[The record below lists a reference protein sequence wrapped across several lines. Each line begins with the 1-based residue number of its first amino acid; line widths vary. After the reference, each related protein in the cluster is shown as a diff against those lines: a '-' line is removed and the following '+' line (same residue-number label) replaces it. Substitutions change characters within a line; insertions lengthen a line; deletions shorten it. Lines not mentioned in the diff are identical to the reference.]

1 MSNIEQQWQGFV
13 PEFVEGIVY
22 RDHKHLIIRNIAN
35 ALSALALWAS
45 VGFTLI
51 ELVQKC
57 QCGLCNP
64 VTISGPMIEA
74 VEAIPQQMS
83 HILTFPRLAGYR
95 STL

>member
-1 MSNIEQQWQGFV
+1 MEWGVMSNIEQQWQGFV

-45 VGFTLI
+45 VGFTWI

-57 QCGLCNP
+57 PKWSLQ
-64 VTISGPMIEA
+64 SGNNFR
-74 VEAIPQQMS
+74 
-83 HILTFPRLAGYR
+83 TDD
-95 STL
+95 